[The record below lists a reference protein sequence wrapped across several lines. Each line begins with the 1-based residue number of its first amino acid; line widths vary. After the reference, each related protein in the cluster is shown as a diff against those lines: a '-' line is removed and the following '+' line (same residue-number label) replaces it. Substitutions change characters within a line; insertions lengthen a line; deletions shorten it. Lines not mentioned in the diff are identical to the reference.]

1 MVLWQQGVRFAS
13 HKMPKV
19 VGPATHAALDYAFA
33 GSLFVIA
40 AWLWKRNRRAA
51 VGSLL
56 CGGATAANA
65 LVTDHPVGALD
76 LIDYKTHARI
86 DAALAA
92 LTAATP
98 RLMGFAHDDEA
109 RLFGV
114 HALAR
119 TVVSSLTDFDDYAG
133 R

>member
-1 MVLWQQGVRFAS
+1 MVLWQQGVRYAS
-13 HKMPKV
+13 RRMPKV
-19 VGPATHAALDYAFA
+19 LGPATHAAFDYAFA
-33 GSLFVIA
+33 GSLLVMA

-51 VGSLL
+51 VGSLI

-76 LIDYKTHARI
+76 FIDYKTHARI
-86 DAALAA
+86 DGALAA

-98 RLMGFAHDDEA
+98 RLMGFANDDEA
-109 RLFGV
+109 RLFSV

-119 TVVSSLTDFDDYAG
+119 TVVGGLTDFDD
-133 R
+133 

>member
-1 MVLWQQGVRFAS
+1 MVLWQQGVRYAAQR
-13 HKMPKV
+13 MPKV
-19 VGPATHAALDYAFA
+19 VGPATHAAFDYAFA
-33 GSLFVIA
+33 GSLFVMA

-51 VGSLL
+51 VGSLI
-56 CGGATAANA
+56 CGSATAANA
-65 LVTDHPVGALD
+65 ILTDHPVGALD
-76 LIDYKTHARI
+76 LINYKTHARV

-98 RLMGFAHDDEA
+98 RLMGFANDDEA

-119 TVVSSLTDFDDYAG
+119 TVVSSLTDFDE
-133 R
+133 